1 MSDQMHYQLEISG
14 ETATMY
20 VGGELGNRSV
30 SALLDVCRALPARV
44 RTLRLDLRAVGAM
57 SADATNA
64 VRLLLRDWREVRHG
78 EFRLSTS
85 FLVAT
90 CSEVD
95 VCAQSSQVRAH
106 GITTSRSNGISRP
119 LSSHSPNL
127 SGVL

>member
-30 SALLDVCRALPARV
+30 STLLDVCRALPARV

-90 CSEVD
+90 CSEVEAPSSPARRGWASD
-95 VCAQSSQVRAH
+95 VRNDALTAAY
-106 GITTSRSNGISRP
+106 
-119 LSSHSPNL
+119 L
-127 SGVL
+127 

>member
-14 ETATMY
+14 ETATLY
-20 VGGELGNRSV
+20 VAGELGNRSV
-30 SALLDVCRALPARV
+30 STLLDVCRGLPARI

-90 CSEVD
+90 CSEMEAP
-95 VCAQSSQVRAH
+95 CSPARRGRA
-106 GITTSRSNGISRP
+106 GEARNDALTAAY
-119 LSSHSPNL
+119 L
-127 SGVL
+127 

>member
-1 MSDQMHYQLEISG
+1 MSDPMHYQLEISG

-30 SALLDVCRALPARV
+30 TTLLDVCRSLPVRI

-64 VRLLLRDWREVRHG
+64 VRVLLRDWREIRHG
-78 EFRLSTS
+78 DFRLSTS

-90 CSEVD
+90 CSEVE
-95 VCAQSSQVRAH
+95 VPC
-106 GITTSRSNGISRP
+106 
-119 LSSHSPNL
+119 SPATMSYNL
-127 SGVL
+127 LPAR

>member
-14 ETATMY
+14 ETATLY

-30 SALLDVCRALPARV
+30 STLLDVCRALPVRV

-78 EFRLSTS
+78 EFRLTTS
-85 FLVAT
+85 FLLAT
-90 CSEVD
+90 CSEVEAPGSPARRGWAGD
-95 VCAQSSQVRAH
+95 VRNDALTATCR
-106 GITTSRSNGISRP
+106 
-119 LSSHSPNL
+119 
-127 SGVL
+127 

>member
-14 ETATMY
+14 DTATMY

-30 SALLDVCRALPARV
+30 STLLDVCRSLPARI

-64 VRLLLRDWREVRHG
+64 VRLLLRDWREIRHG

-90 CSEVD
+90 CSEVEAP
-95 VCAQSSQVRAH
+95 C
-106 GITTSRSNGISRP
+106 
-119 LSSHSPNL
+119 SPARRGWAGDIRNDAL
-127 SGVL
+127 TAAYL